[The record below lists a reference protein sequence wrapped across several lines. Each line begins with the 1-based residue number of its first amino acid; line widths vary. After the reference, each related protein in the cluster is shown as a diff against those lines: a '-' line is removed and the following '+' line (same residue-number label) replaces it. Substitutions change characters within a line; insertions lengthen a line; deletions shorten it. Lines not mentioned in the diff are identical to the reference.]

1 MGRGV
6 LVPVSAMPKDAGVK
20 LSALADS
27 QGGGIWNAWRQLGAW
42 TNWLI
47 SPFKLTSGRISGI
60 SL

>member
-27 QGGGIWNAWRQLGAW
+27 QLGAW
-42 TNWLI
+42 TNWII